1 MMPAMAKVENDF
13 NTVWTDIRAR
23 FHAGQHIT
31 TKSLATG
38 VPGSTFTIL
47 RIEPD
52 RLVVACPNTR
62 GQRGI
67 HRDAF
72 AQAFLAWPKYCE
84 GAIPEDALRD
94 TATTLS
100 FIFGIF
106 RLL

>member
-1 MMPAMAKVENDF
+1 MPAMAKVENDF
-13 NTVWTDIRAR
+13 HSVWTDIGAR
-23 FHAGQHIT
+23 FHSGQHIT

-52 RLVVACPNTR
+52 QVVIACPAR
-62 GQRGI
+62 GERGI

-72 AQAFLAWPKYCE
+72 AQAFLVWPKYCE
-84 GAIPEDALRD
+84 GAIPEETLRD
-94 TATTLS
+94 AAMTLG

-106 RLL
+106 RML